1 MWTRPPSCELQAVGV
16 CGVDGV
22 GMRMAGMTEMD
33 MAGMGMADGVMAGM
47 AGMAGMGIPSLLRPH
62 VWAHLLKIK
71 VEGVEVG
78 MVSEARAA
86 AAHLSV
92 EEAKQI
98 DKDVARSHSYDLLVA
113 SARGRRLLYEVLST
127 WLALQRL
134 KPQVDPAEAAALL
147 AFLVQKYK
155 Y

>member
-1 MWTRPPSCELQAVGV
+1 M
-16 CGVDGV
+16 
-22 GMRMAGMTEMD
+22 GMAEKG
-33 MAGMGMADGVMAGM
+33 MAGMGMADVGMAGM
-47 AGMAGMGIPSLLRPH
+47 AGMAGIAGMGIPSLLRPH

-86 AAHLSV
+86 AAHMSV

-98 DKDVARSHSYDLLVA
+98 DKDVARSHSYDVLVA

>member
-1 MWTRPPSCELQAVGV
+1 LWTCPWSYELEAVDV
-16 CGVDGV
+16 SGVDG
-22 GMRMAGMTEMD
+22 AGMGMAEKG
-33 MAGMGMADGVMAGM
+33 MAGMGMADVGMAGM
-47 AGMAGMGIPSLLRPH
+47 AGMAGMGIPSLLRPQ

-86 AAHLSV
+86 AAHMSV

-98 DKDVARSHSYDLLVA
+98 DKDVARSHSYDVLVA

>member
-1 MWTRPPSCELQAVGV
+1 VGV
-16 CGVDGV
+16 CGVDG
-22 GMRMAGMTEMD
+22 
-33 MAGMGMADGVMAGM
+33 AGMGMAKMAEMRMPGMGMPDVGMAGMTGM

-62 VWAHLLKIK
+62 VWAQLLKVK
-71 VEGVEVG
+71 VEGVEMG

-134 KPQVDPAEAAALL
+134 KPQVDAAEAAALL
-147 AFLVQKYK
+147 ALLEQKYK